1 MIHMKKTFT
10 TKGMHCK
17 SCEMLVG
24 DSVAEIKGVSKVKA
38 DHSKNTVEVDFSPP
52 ATEEAIR
59 KAIEKEGYSTSE

>member
-1 MIHMKKTFT
+1 MKKTFN

-38 DHSKNTVEVDFSPP
+38 DHSKNTVDVEFSPP
-52 ATEEAIR
+52 ATEDAIR
-59 KAIEKEGYSTSE
+59 KAIEKEGYTVSKGD